1 MAEPTD
7 QPVIQLDDGESNR
20 LHAVWSRS
28 GKHLI
33 VTIAPHGE
41 WHRAGQVELSHEQV
55 ESLHAFLAQ
64 RPK

>member
-1 MAEPTD
+1 VAKTKN

-33 VTIAPHGE
+33 VSIAPRGQ
-41 WHRAGQVELSHEQV
+41 WDWTGQVELTTQQV
-55 ESLHAFLAQ
+55 ERLHAFLAQ
-64 RPK
+64 RPA